1 MAYQLDWFF
10 LTFLFLKMQGTLFLF
25 FFFSFFFTYTHART
39 FFFLVRSWWSNS
51 CFMFATSP
59 SSTSFLFYWVKK
71 ETKKKNV
78 HVGECVI
85 RLITTL
91 LREQSTVCSRVFTSW
106 HFVYCIS
113 EAIVFLSFFL
123 SFFVCRRLGC
133 FCSRKRD
140 GRFLPLFFSLQL
152 ARDGRGTE
160 ARVFFLSFLLF
171 PFLPTNR
178 EAAAAE
184 AEKRVSSLSLSHW
197 FIIGCWNRIVHPLA
211 NITLTHP
218 VESSLSEEAAST
230 SSIRFVVVVQLEH
243 FGRVPQRHYSRSMLF
258 CLRFCA
264 LHTRAPLL
272 FFFCFFCSCA
282 CASV

>member
-59 SSTSFLFYWVKK
+59 SSTSFLFNWVKK

-106 HFVYCIS
+106 YFVYCIS

-184 AEKRVSSLSLSHW
+184 AEKRVSSLSL
-197 FIIGCWNRIVHPLA
+197 PLVYYWLLKPDCSPA
-211 NITLTHP
+211 GKYHFDAP
-218 VESSLSEEAAST
+218 RWVESEWGGS
-230 SSIRFVVVVQLEH
+230 FNV
-243 FGRVPQRHYSRSMLF
+243 FN
-258 CLRFCA
+258 
-264 LHTRAPLL
+264 
-272 FFFCFFCSCA
+272 
-282 CASV
+282 SVCCCCTVGTFWAGPATTL